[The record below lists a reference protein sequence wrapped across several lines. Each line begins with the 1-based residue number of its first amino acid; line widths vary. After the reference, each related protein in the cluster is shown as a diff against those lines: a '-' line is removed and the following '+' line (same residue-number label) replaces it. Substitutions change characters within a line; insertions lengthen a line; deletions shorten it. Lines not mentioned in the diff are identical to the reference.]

1 MAKLE
6 AGLFRA
12 YFGGSWKGK
21 IFKNGE
27 FQREITFNWNKS
39 FGEFSAIGTEEGFIV
54 PPSNGAFDNTNQVSI
69 AGWKNDVKRWFITWH
84 NEFGGYGE
92 LQWTSQEL
100 IDGKTVLYGSLHE
113 CKQESDDCTE
123 HIVKCIIKDEDNF
136 KYTIQSFR
144 KGIVEIEVKRVRTS
158 KELKKLMEDQTI
170 GIKPYSNINEFIN
183 T

>member
-1 MAKLE
+1 MAQLTAKL
-6 AGLFRA
+6 FRD

-39 FGEFSAIGTEEGFIV
+39 FGEFSAIGVEVGYIV
-54 PPSNGAFDNTNQVSI
+54 PPSNGAIDNTNQVSI
-69 AGWKNDVKRWFITWH
+69 AGWKSDVKRWYRTWY

-92 LQWTSQEL
+92 LQWTSRAK
-100 IDGKTVLYGSLHE
+100 IDNKTVLYGFVHE

-123 HIVKCIIKDEDNF
+123 HIIQCEIIDKNHF

-144 KGIVEIEVKRVRTS
+144 KGIVIIEVKRVRTS
-158 KELKKLMEDQTI
+158 KELKKLMEDQTK
-170 GIKPYSNINEFIN
+170 GIKPYANINEFIN